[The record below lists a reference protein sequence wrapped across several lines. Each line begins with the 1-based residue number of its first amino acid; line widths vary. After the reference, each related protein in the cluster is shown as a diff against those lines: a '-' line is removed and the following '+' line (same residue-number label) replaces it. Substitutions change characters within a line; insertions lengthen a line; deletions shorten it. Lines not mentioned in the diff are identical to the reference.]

1 MSFLYPYLLT
11 THILFGS
18 IGLLSGS
25 YNLLR
30 KKGGSIHV
38 KVGKLFVV
46 SMLITG
52 STALLMALLKP
63 NMFLFIVGVFTI
75 FSGGNRAT
83 LYAFEKT
90 GTRTKA
96 EANGLDPEF

>member
-63 NMFLFIVGVFTI
+63 NMFFLLLEFLLFFWWEQ
-75 FSGGNRAT
+75 GNAICI
-83 LYAFEKT
+83 
-90 GTRTKA
+90 
-96 EANGLDPEF
+96 

>member
-1 MSFLYPYLLT
+1 MSFYTPIYLQP
-11 THILFGS
+11 IFYFGS

-38 KVGKLFVV
+38 KVGKLFVI
-46 SMLITG
+46 SMLIIG

-63 NMFLFIVGVFTI
+63 NMFLFIV
-75 FSGGNRAT
+75 
-83 LYAFEKT
+83 
-90 GTRTKA
+90 
-96 EANGLDPEF
+96 

>member
-38 KVGKLFVV
+38 KVGKLFVI
-46 SMLITG
+46 SMLIIG

-63 NMFLFIVGVFTI
+63 NMFLFIVGVLLF
-75 FSGGNRAT
+75 FWWEQGNAICI
-83 LYAFEKT
+83 
-90 GTRTKA
+90 
-96 EANGLDPEF
+96 